1 MLQSLNA
8 GHQSHELIVPPPTNN
23 DACYRASILATNH
36 VSSLFPR
43 QPIIMPVAEP
53 LLLAVATP
61 HAGQHRVRNL
71 SVQEGAAEEK
81 HSRVGARTSG
91 KWRTAGRL
99 LPVKKAWLDRK
110 LE

>member
-1 MLQSLNA
+1 
-8 GHQSHELIVPPPTNN
+8 
-23 DACYRASILATNH
+23 
-36 VSSLFPR
+36 
-43 QPIIMPVAEP
+43 MPVTEP

-91 KWRTAGRL
+91 KWRTAERL
-99 LPVKKAWLDRK
+99 LPVKNLG
-110 LE
+110 LTGSLSCINV